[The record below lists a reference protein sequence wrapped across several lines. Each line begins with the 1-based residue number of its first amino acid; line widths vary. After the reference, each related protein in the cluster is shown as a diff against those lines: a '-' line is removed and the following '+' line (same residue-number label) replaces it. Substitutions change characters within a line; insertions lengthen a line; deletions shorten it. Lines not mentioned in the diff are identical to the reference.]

1 MKPATSLRFKLE
13 RRLLLS
19 SSASTRCLF
28 KKFLA
33 CVLPRSSTEAS
44 TSLPTVTCKEDL
56 PRLRLQILCR
66 RNPKYGIKSVQET
79 KKMQVLPKHL
89 KPATSMS
96 TSTTSTSKDD
106 LKDLIQ
112 TLLQLH
118 KQLHTS
124 HLLPHHKLLPAAL
137 LRDFKLNQLKYLT
150 TNQSHRRRDLRR
162 V

>member
-19 SSASTRCLF
+19 RSASIRCHS

-56 PRLRLQILCR
+56 PRLRLQALCR

-79 KKMQVLPKHL
+79 NKMLVLPKHL

-96 TSTTSTSKDD
+96 TSATSTSKDD

-118 KQLHTS
+118 KQPHPS

-137 LRDFKLNQLKYLT
+137 LKYLT
-150 TNQSHRRRDLRR
+150 TNHSHRRRDLRR